1 MSNRIFY
8 IFIGVLAR
16 KKYSHNCIFVR
27 YAVCVKN
34 NIISGFGAFLCIS
47 ALAYLNSFDQSNLW
61 LIPPF
66 GASMV
71 LVMAV
76 HESPLAHPKNVL
88 FGHIISAFSGVF
100 VYAIF
105 DSSYL
110 SVGLGVGLAIFL
122 MMVTKTVHPPAGANP
137 IIAILG
143 AKGAG
148 FIIIPVAA
156 GASFIVLFAIIY
168 NKLLKRKYFTFK
180 DLKD

>member
-1 MSNRIFY
+1 M
-8 IFIGVLAR
+8 
-16 KKYSHNCIFVR
+16 
-27 YAVCVKN
+27 KN
-34 NIISGFGAFLCIS
+34 NLISAIGAFVCIS
-47 ALAYLNSFDQSNLW
+47 ALAVLNSFDESNLW

-100 VYAIF
+100 VFAIF
-105 DSSYL
+105 GFSSL
-110 SVGLGVGLAIFL
+110 SVGAGVGLAIFL
-122 MMVTKTVHPPAGANP
+122 MMLTKTVHPPAGANP

-143 AKGAG
+143 AKGVG

-156 GASFIVLFAIIY
+156 GALFIVLFAIIF
-168 NKLLKRKYFTFK
+168 NKLLNRKYFTFN
-180 DLKD
+180 DLKY

>member
-1 MSNRIFY
+1 MKNN
-8 IFIGVLAR
+8 FISAVGAFVCISVLA
-16 KKYSHNCIFVR
+16 YF
-27 YAVCVKN
+27 
-34 NIISGFGAFLCIS
+34 
-47 ALAYLNSFDQSNLW
+47 NSFDVNNLW

-100 VYAIF
+100 VYSILGF
-105 DSSYL
+105 SFL

-122 MMVTKTVHPPAGANP
+122 MMTTKTVHPPAGANP

-143 AKGAG
+143 AKGLD
-148 FIIIPVAA
+148 FIIMPVAA
-156 GASFIVLFAIIY
+156 GAFFIVFFAIIY
-168 NKLLKRKYFTFK
+168 NKLLRRKYFTLS
-180 DLKD
+180 DLRK

>member
-1 MSNRIFY
+1 M
-8 IFIGVLAR
+8 
-16 KKYSHNCIFVR
+16 
-27 YAVCVKN
+27 KN
-34 NIISGFGAFLCIS
+34 NLISGFGAFLCIS
-47 ALAYLNSFDQSNLW
+47 VLAYFNSYDASNLW

-76 HESPLAHPKNVL
+76 HESPLAHPKNVF

-100 VYAIF
+100 VFLIF
-105 DSSYL
+105 GFSSL

-122 MMVTKTVHPPAGANP
+122 MMLTKTVHPPAGANP

-143 AKGAG
+143 AKGVG

-156 GASFIVLFAIIY
+156 GAAFIVLFAIIY
-168 NKLLKRKYFTFK
+168 NQLMKRKYFTFN
-180 DLKD
+180 DLRQ

>member
-1 MSNRIFY
+1 M
-8 IFIGVLAR
+8 
-16 KKYSHNCIFVR
+16 
-27 YAVCVKN
+27 KN
-34 NIISGFGAFLCIS
+34 NIISAVGAFICIS
-47 ALAYLNSFDQSNLW
+47 ALAYLNSFDESNLW

-88 FGHIISAFSGVF
+88 FGHIISAFSGVVVF
-100 VYAIF
+100 ALF
-105 DSSYL
+105 GFSFL
-110 SVGLGVGLAIFL
+110 SVGVGVGLAIFL

-156 GASFIVLFAIIY
+156 GALFIVLFAIIF
-168 NKLLKRKYFTFK
+168 NKLLNRKYFTFN
-180 DLKD
+180 DLKH

>member
-1 MSNRIFY
+1 MKNNLISA
-8 IFIGVLAR
+8 IGAFVCISVLA
-16 KKYSHNCIFVR
+16 V
-27 YAVCVKN
+27 
-34 NIISGFGAFLCIS
+34 
-47 ALAYLNSFDQSNLW
+47 LNSIDESNLW

-100 VYAIF
+100 VFAIF
-105 DSSYL
+105 GFSSL
-110 SVGLGVGLAIFL
+110 SVGAGVGLAIFL
-122 MMVTKTVHPPAGANP
+122 MMLTKTVHPPAGANP

-156 GASFIVLFAIIY
+156 GALFIVLFAIIF
-168 NKLLKRKYFTFK
+168 NKLLNRKYFTFN
-180 DLKD
+180 DLKH